1 MALVRAVRSL
11 RIGGSGTRGARRLE
25 QLHGWGFVLP
35 CCLTLLAVL
44 GAPIAI
50 SLFTS
55 FRIQGPIPSYG
66 LDNYT
71 RLLADSLFFH
81 SLRVSLTFVGATVA
95 LHLVLGMIVARALQS
110 EIRARRL
117 FRVLVI
123 LPWTIPDVI
132 SGLIWRFMYNPTS
145 GIINHALESLA
156 ITEQPVDWLGSASL
170 ALPSVIQ
177 SDVWRG
183 YPFVMIILLAGMQAI
198 PRDLYEAAR
207 VDGAS
212 ALQEFR
218 YVTLP
223 QLKGIIFIAVAL
235 DVIWQFRRFGLIFNM
250 TAGGPGRVT
259 EILSLRVYKH
269 YFRFFEFEYASAM
282 AVALAVVMVV
292 ISIPYVRSI
301 VRREA

>member
-1 MALVRAVRSL
+1 MPLVRAVRSI
-11 RIGGSGTRGARRLE
+11 RIGGPATRGARRLE
-25 QLHGWGFVLP
+25 QLQGWGFVLP
-35 CCLTLLAVL
+35 CCVTLLAVL

-50 SLFTS
+50 SLVTS

-66 LDNYT
+66 LENYT
-71 RLLADSLFFH
+71 SLLGDSLFFH
-81 SLRVSLTFVGATVA
+81 ALRVTLTFVGATVA
-95 LHLVLGMIVARALQS
+95 LHLVLGMIVARALHSGIQ
-110 EIRARRL
+110 ARQL
-117 FRVLVI
+117 FRVLMI

-145 GIINHALESLA
+145 GVMNHALESLG
-156 ITEQPVDWLGSASL
+156 ITDQPVDWLGSAGL

-207 VDGAS
+207 VDGAN

-223 QLKGIIFIAVAL
+223 LLKRIIFIAVAL

-250 TAGGPGRVT
+250 TAGGPGRAT
-259 EILSLRVYKH
+259 EILSLRIYKQ
-269 YFRFFEFEYASAM
+269 YFKFFEFEYAAAM
-282 AVALAVVMVV
+282 AVALAIMMLI